1 LVRLLHVRFAGP
13 ERHSPAIEPA
23 NDTTPEY
30 HRISMFLLSCRPSKG
45 LLDIRSMSKSF
56 LTLIAVAASLI
67 GSNPIIAQ
75 QIPGNQRARSVQIIV
90 GPAVESATERS
101 AIIRWMSTTPAG
113 PAEHFGVVHYGTDPE
128 DLSQMAESPMRLN
141 MAHPNTIFRVRVDGL
156 MPGTTYYY
164 TVDSTGPDGNSDGV
178 KGTVSQFTTRQV
190 ERSK

>member
-1 LVRLLHVRFAGP
+1 
-13 ERHSPAIEPA
+13 
-23 NDTTPEY
+23 
-30 HRISMFLLSCRPSKG
+30 MFLLSCRPSKG

-141 MAHPNTIFRVRVDGL
+141 MAHPNTIFRVRVEGL
-156 MPGTTYYY
+156 MPRTTYYY
-164 TVDSTGPDGNSDGV
+164 TVDSTGPDGSSDGV
-178 KGTVSQFTTRQV
+178 KVTVNQFTTRQT
-190 ERSK
+190 EQSK